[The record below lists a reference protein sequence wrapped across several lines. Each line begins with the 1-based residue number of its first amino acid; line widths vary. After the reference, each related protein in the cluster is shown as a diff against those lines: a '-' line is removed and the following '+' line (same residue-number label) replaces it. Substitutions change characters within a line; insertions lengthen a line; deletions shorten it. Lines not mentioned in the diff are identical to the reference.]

1 MINNDKINKIL
12 EKHKNDKEQLDFIRF
27 TEQSLT
33 IAPAGYGKTEMLISK
48 LNYIIESKQIKYP
61 KRILVLTLSNVAK
74 HTIESRLNNNQ
85 FVDIYNFHNLAS
97 RILRL
102 QGKQYLNIDYQYE
115 YKHYNL
121 KDKLQEKYKN
131 DNDKIEKILNCH
143 REKIS
148 EINKKFHEIKFDDK
162 IFQYVDTINK
172 NKEICYEYVI
182 YFAIVLLNNFNIN
195 EIYKNLYSYIFVDEC
210 QDINLLHFIL
220 LRSIAD
226 NEYNKIFFLGD
237 TFQSIMK
244 FADALGEQIEYLL
257 KQHFNI
263 TKIIELQKNYR
274 LEGRENI
281 SNFQKNIRN
290 YDKKLEIELDEDFQI
305 KSFNYFEEEISFI
318 NNQINK
324 IISENKKARIA
335 ILCPTKYS
343 LYDKNNKLIEK
354 MESIFTNLKINN
366 IEYINTLLFS
376 DNLENEIYDKIKD
389 IKRLNYNNIMRSI
402 ENYHFYNDDIKKL
415 IEGYRNYCLKFGID
429 FNTIIEVIKEKDL
442 IKYAPYCSV
451 NVNILNIH
459 KAKGAE
465 WDYVFI
471 PFVNKEK
478 FPFFYKCSECRLNT
492 CDEIIDTKQYK
503 EEFYQAFYVAIT
515 RTKYGLYITST
526 KNNASCLFY
535 HSLKLINNID

>member
-12 EKHKNDKEQLDFIRF
+12 EKHKDDKEQLDFITS

-85 FVDIYNFHNLAS
+85 IVDIYNFHNLAS

-102 QGKQYLNIDYQYE
+102 QGKQYLKIDYKYE
-115 YKHYNL
+115 YEHNNL
-121 KDKLQEKYKN
+121 ENEIKDKYKKMIY
-131 DNDKIEKILNCH
+131 KINIEFPDIQLNHKDMQNYINNINTQKKI
-143 REKIS
+143 
-148 EINKKFHEIKFDDK
+148 
-162 IFQYVDTINK
+162 Y
-172 NKEICYEYVI
+172 YEDVI

-210 QDINLLHFIL
+210 QDINLLHLIL

-290 YDKKLEIELDEDFQI
+290 YDKKSQIELDEDFQI

-324 IISENKKARIA
+324 IISKNKKAKIA
-335 ILCPTKYS
+335 ILFSNQFYFNDDKILNSLFENLTK
-343 LYDKNNKLIEK
+343 E
-354 MESIFTNLKINN
+354 N
-366 IEYINTLLFS
+366 IEYINILKTEKELNTIMKNVF
-376 DNLENEIYDKIKD
+376 NIATNIKI
-389 IKRLNYNNIMRSI
+389 LNYNNLLKKIK
-402 ENYHFYNDDIKKL
+402 NYYDNDISKL
-415 IEGYRNYCLKFGID
+415 IEGYKNYCLKFGID
-429 FNTIIEVIKEKDL
+429 FNTIIEVLKEKDL

-471 PFVNKEK
+471 PFLNKK
-478 FPFFYKCSECRLNT
+478 QFIYKKNCNKCNNI
-492 CDEIIDTKQYK
+492 CYNHIIDIN

-535 HSLKLINNID
+535 HSLKLIKNIY

>member
-1 MINNDKINKIL
+1 M
-12 EKHKNDKEQLDFIRF
+12 
-27 TEQSLT
+27 
-33 IAPAGYGKTEMLISK
+33 
-48 LNYIIESKQIKYP
+48 
-61 KRILVLTLSNVAK
+61 
-74 HTIESRLNNNQ
+74 
-85 FVDIYNFHNLAS
+85 
-97 RILRL
+97 
-102 QGKQYLNIDYQYE
+102 
-115 YKHYNL
+115 
-121 KDKLQEKYKN
+121 
-131 DNDKIEKILNCH
+131 
-143 REKIS
+143 
-148 EINKKFHEIKFDDK
+148 
-162 IFQYVDTINK
+162 
-172 NKEICYEYVI
+172 
-182 YFAIVLLNNFNIN
+182 
-195 EIYKNLYSYIFVDEC
+195 VDEC

-244 FADALGEQIEYLL
+244 FADALGEQIEDLL
-257 KQHFNI
+257 NKYFNI

-290 YDKKLEIELDEDFQI
+290 YDKKSQIEIDENFQI
-305 KSFNYFEEEISFI
+305 QSFNNFEDEISFI

-324 IISENKKARIA
+324 ITSENKKAKIA

-389 IKRLNYNNIMRSI
+389 IKRLNYNNIIRSI
-402 ENYHFYNDDIKKL
+402 ENDHFYNDDIKKL
-415 IEGYRNYCLKFGID
+415 IEGYRNYCLKFGMD

-451 NVNILNIH
+451 NLNILNIH

-478 FPFFYKCSECRLNT
+478 FPVFYKCSECRLNT
-492 CDEIIDTKQYK
+492 CNEIIDTKQYK

-515 RTKYGLYITST
+515 RTKYGLYITAT

-535 HSLKLINNID
+535 HSLKLINNFN

>member
-12 EKHKNDKEQLDFIRF
+12 EKHKNDKEQLDFIKS

-131 DNDKIEKILNCH
+131 DKIEKILNYY

-162 IFQYVDTINK
+162 IFQYVDTINN

-210 QDINLLHFIL
+210 QDINLLHLIL
-220 LRSIAD
+220 LRSITD

-290 YDKKLEIELDEDFQI
+290 YDKKLQIELDEDFQI

-324 IISENKKARIA
+324 IISENKKAKIA
-335 ILCPTKYS
+335 ILFSNQFYFND
-343 LYDKNNKLIEK
+343 DKILNLLFENLIKE
-354 MESIFTNLKINN
+354 N
-366 IEYINTLLFS
+366 IEYINILKTEKELNTIMKNVF
-376 DNLENEIYDKIKD
+376 NIATNIKI
-389 IKRLNYNNIMRSI
+389 LNYNNLLKKIQ
-402 ENYHFYNDDIKKL
+402 NYYDNDISKL

-429 FNTIIEVIKEKDL
+429 FNTIIEVLKEKDL

-471 PFVNKEK
+471 PFLNKK
-478 FPFFYKCSECRLNT
+478 QFIYKKNCNKCNNI
-492 CDEIIDTKQYK
+492 CYNHIIDIN

-535 HSLKLINNID
+535 HSLKLIKNIY